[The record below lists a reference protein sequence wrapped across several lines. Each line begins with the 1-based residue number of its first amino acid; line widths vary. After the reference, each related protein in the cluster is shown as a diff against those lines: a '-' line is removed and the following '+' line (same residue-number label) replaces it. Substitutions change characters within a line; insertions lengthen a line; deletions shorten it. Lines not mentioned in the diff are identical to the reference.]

1 MISRVWVGLSMGLI
15 FTAGITW
22 ASAQDSTAV
31 SAAACAPALETVW
44 TAASDACIGGP
55 VGFICNGGSAPQVE
69 PAGQVANALAVPGAM
84 VEIGLVEAIRTAP
97 LAVETG
103 SSGVAWLR
111 PDAPIQFTGLLLG
124 DVQARDVT
132 PPDFPA
138 WQAMVVQTG
147 AEMPACGA
155 APRNAFIAQTP
166 LGQPTNIAING
177 VSLGLNGT
185 VLVQTG
191 GDQTIFIGL
200 SGETLVFAFGQN
212 QLLRTGQQVSV
223 PYSGGNY
230 ASAVGAPSVPQ
241 MFESSLAKN
250 LPVGLLD
257 RPVMLP
263 QAGYVS
269 TAGAV
274 NLRVS
279 PSTDAGVIIQVP
291 AGQTLAVLGRNSAG
305 DWLHVRLDSGETG
318 WMYAPLLVLNT
329 GAIDAVYQATPLPPQ
344 RYGKLGTTGK
354 VVAPGGV
361 NLRQFPD
368 VTFPTVAAVPDGAPV
383 NLLGRSPY
391 NAWVKVEYNGLVG
404 WLSLLVVDTRAIV
417 DALPVDYDVP
427 PPPPPT
433 RVPGSFGNAFPDPN
447 APGN

>member
-1 MISRVWVGLSMGLI
+1 MSFRVLVSLGIGVVL
-15 FTAGITW
+15 FAGITLT
-22 ASAQDSTAV
+22 AAQDSTAI
-31 SAAACAPALETVW
+31 SAAACAPALDAVW

-69 PAGQVANALAVPGAM
+69 PAGQVANALAAPGAM
-84 VEIGLVEAIRTAP
+84 VEIGLVDVIRTLP
-97 LAVETG
+97 LAVENG

-124 DVQARDVT
+124 DVQVRDVT

-138 WQAMVVQTG
+138 WQAMFVQTG
-147 AEMPACGA
+147 AEVPTCGA
-155 APRNAFIAQTP
+155 APRNAFVVQTP

-185 VLVQTG
+185 LLAQTL
-191 GDQTIFIGL
+191 GDQTVFVAL

-223 PYSGGNY
+223 PYADGNY
-230 ASAVGAPSVPQ
+230 AAPVGAPGVPQ
-241 MFESSLAKN
+241 LFESSLAKN
-250 LPVGLLD
+250 LPVGLFD
-257 RPVMLP
+257 RPVLLP
-263 QAGYVS
+263 QAGNVS

-279 PSTDAGVIIQVP
+279 PSTDAGVIVQVP
-291 AGQTLAVLGRNSAG
+291 ASQTLAVLGRNPAG

-318 WMYAPLLVLNT
+318 WMYAPLLAQNT
-329 GAIDAVYQATPLPPQ
+329 GVIDTVYEATPLPPQ
-344 RYGKLGTTGK
+344 RYGKMGTTGK

-361 NLRQFPD
+361 NLRQYPD
-368 VTFPTVAAVPDGAPV
+368 VTFPSMAALADGV
-383 NLLGRSPY
+383 SVTLLGRSPY
-391 NAWVKVEYNGLVG
+391 NAWVKVEHNGLVG

-433 RVPGSFGNAFPDPN
+433 LVPGSYGNAFPDPN
-447 APGN
+447 HNGG